1 MHEHERIGKFLPLMQ
16 SLYDTAREKLGFEP
30 HVKIVI
36 LKDSGNMNNPLGK
49 TAHYSPTEKKIGLYT
64 QGRHI
69 KDILRSLSHEL
80 VHHNQNCRGDFEV
93 GGETMQGYAQEDGH
107 LREMERE
114 AYECGNMI
122 FRDWEDNL
130 KDKGARPLF
139 TSTSQYVP
147 APTSDVV
154 GSALFEGGKM
164 KNNIK
169 ESRLREII
177 RGVIQE
183 MFNDDLTE
191 GDMVDGSEADTAAS
205 MDARAEEEN
214 AEKAQ
219 IQPID
224 EDLQSTKG
232 HFSKTEKDPKTD
244 MHVDYEGDDDKKLAE
259 DTEGEETEHY
269 GEDEGEDHK
278 EEESMEDHVEAIE
291 HHLGKLKDDMGYD
304 EDHEDR
310 DEEGD
315 HFHESFFPKGRSIRQ
330 KARVELNEAL
340 MKRWTKIIK

>member
-1 MHEHERIGKFLPLMQ
+1 MHEHERIAKFLPLMQ

-36 LKDSGNMNNPLGK
+36 LKDSGNMHNPLGK

-80 VHHNQNCRGDFEV
+80 VHHNQNCRGDFEM

-154 GSALFEGGKM
+154 SSALFEGDKM
-164 KNNIK
+164 KKNLK

-205 MDARAEEEN
+205 MEARAEEEN

-219 IQPID
+219 IQPVD

-232 HFSKTEKDPKTD
+232 HFSKTKKDPKTD

-259 DTEGEETEHY
+259 DSEGEETEHY

-310 DEEGD
+310 HEHGD
-315 HFHESFFPKGRSIRQ
+315 HFRESFFPKGRSIRQ

-340 MKRWTKIIK
+340 MKRWSKIIK